1 MTRHFWVLVH
11 RYVGLTIAFFL
22 IVAGLTGSILAFY
35 DEIDDWLNPHSSR
48 SHTRVAIP
56 AGKPLLDP
64 FVLCDIALKRIPHAQ
79 INVILLQPQPGEAYD
94 VFLEPRIDTATRQP
108 YQLAF
113 NAIKLNPYTGVEI
126 ERIPVAPAQE
136 IYFPLTRKNIL
147 RFVYALHYQLAL
159 GETGGLVFGIVAMIW
174 TVDSFVGFYLTL
186 PKRRPKPYSANVN
199 VSARHS
205 GNSCRN
211 DDFLEQTAFK
221 QNSFFQRWKPA
232 WLVKWSAS
240 VLRINFDLHRAGG
253 LWVWPMLIVFS
264 WSSVML
270 NLPQVYKPVMELFFV
285 YPSER
290 GAFPDLPKPQTD
302 PPIDF
307 RSAYAIGQRLIAEQA
322 RLKGFTI
329 RRNQPYSAYLYDGT
343 KGVFIFSVASDLDI
357 NNQRAETTLTF
368 DANTGKLLGIL
379 PLPSGEYSGVTVGS
393 WLLALHFA
401 WIWGLPYKIF
411 VCLMGLVIAMLSV
424 TGVYIWWRKHRAA
437 KTKHNKMTS
446 AANMPDLIN

>member
-56 AGKPLLDP
+56 AGQPLLEP
-64 FVLCDIALKRIPHAQ
+64 FDLCERALKQVPQARI
-79 INVILLQPQPGEAYD
+79 NLMFLRPQPGEAYE
-94 VFLEPRIDTATRQP
+94 VFLEPRIDPATGQP
-108 YQLAF
+108 YPLTF
-113 NAIKLNPYTGVEI
+113 SGIKLNPYTGVEI

-147 RFVYALHYQLAL
+147 RFVYALHYQLAI
-159 GETGGLVFGIVAMIW
+159 GETGGLVFGIVALVW
-174 TVDSFVGFYLTL
+174 TVDSLVGFYLTL
-186 PKRRPKPYSANVN
+186 PKRRRKPYSTNVN

-205 GNSCRN
+205 GNPCRN
-211 DDFLEQTAFK
+211 DDFLKQTAFK

-253 LWVWPMLIVFS
+253 LWVWPMLIVFA

-270 NLPQVYKPVMELFFV
+270 NLPQIYNPVMVYFFE
-285 YPSER
+285 YPSEKEP
-290 GAFPDLPKPQTD
+290 FSDLPKPQPD

-307 RSAYAIGQRLIAEQA
+307 RGAYAIGQRLMAEQA
-322 RLKGFTI
+322 RLKGFTVSYK
-329 RRNQPYSAYLYDGT
+329 QPYSMMSYDGA
-343 KGVFIFSVASDLDI
+343 KGVFNYFVSSNLDI
-357 NNQRAETTLTF
+357 SSKRPETALTF
-368 DANTGKLLGIL
+368 DANTGKFIGIW

-393 WLLALHFA
+393 WFLALHFA

-411 VCLMGLVIAMLSV
+411 VCFMGLVVAMLSV
-424 TGVYIWWRKHRAA
+424 TGVYIWWKKRRAA
-437 KTKHNKMTS
+437 QTKLNKSTS
-446 AANMPDLIN
+446 AKIIYGRNN